1 MQEFIRPRGLGDS
14 SVRRVLASQAWRLE
28 WMLSSHIK
36 IPGVLADVC
45 NSSVG
50 EGGRRQVDPTQPFL
64 VNEVQVLW
72 KNLFQ
77 KKKKKHWKTTK
88 KGLNS
93 HTCAVTHNHA
103 HTDMYVHTLHAH
115 THTYTYSVAHT
126 MKDWMTPLC
135 WFKGVNVK
143 RTNSFSVQETESLQ
157 AIGSKNA
164 A

>member
-72 KNLFQ
+72 KYLFQ
-77 KKKKKHWKTTK
+77 KKKKALENNQEMLKF
-88 KGLNS
+88 
-93 HTCAVTHNHA
+93 THMHSNHA
-103 HTDMYVHTLHAH
+103 HTDMYIRTLHAH

-135 WFKGVNVK
+135 WFIGVKVK
-143 RTNSFSVQETESLQ
+143 RTNSFLVQETESLQ